1 MKYYI
6 AMEQGYHV
14 VDRVDIAKNNLGIP
28 QSQPVAPH
36 YATDENNFP
45 ISDDDGM
52 FDAAMM
58 QI

>member
-36 YATDENNFP
+36 YATDENN
-45 ISDDDGM
+45 
-52 FDAAMM
+52 AAMM